1 MRTAAEYLQKR
12 PHARPATIAHREKV
26 AATVEQLQR
35 EIAAKGMASRPRSET
50 TVRKMMRGI
59 AALMARTKS

>member
-12 PHARPATIAHREKV
+12 PRARPDTIAHREKV

-35 EIAAKGMASRPRSET
+35 EIAAKGMAAHHK
-50 TVRKMMRGI
+50 RKSLIERFLPWLWRQ
-59 AALMARTKS
+59 A